1 MAVEVTGLV
10 LIVDDILTNLD
21 VISKTLSDDG
31 FDVAIA
37 TSGERALQQI
47 ERRIPDLILL
57 DIMMPGIDG
66 FETCQRLKAN
76 PRTSDIPV
84 IFMTALTD
92 TDSKINALEM
102 GAVDYVTKPFAEK
115 EVLARVKTHLQL
127 HYLTQNLAQQ
137 VAEKTAELQTSQLQL
152 IQSEKMSALGNLVA
166 GVAHEINNPLGFIFG
181 SLQLT
186 KPVLKDI
193 LTHLELYQK
202 YLPNPGD
209 EILDH
214 AVNIHLDYIL
224 QDLPKS
230 IDSMIMACDRMKDIS
245 NSLRTFS
252 RAENDYPVVC
262 NIHDGIDSTIL
273 ILKYRLKAN
282 PRRPAIQII
291 SDYGNLPPMECY
303 AGHLNQ
309 VFMNILSN
317 AIDALEEANQGR
329 SFAEIESHPNLIAI
343 KTELS
348 PDEQAIVRIRDNG
361 KGMTDDV
368 KQRIFDHLF
377 TTKGVG
383 KGTGLGLAIVR
394 QIILEKHGGAIEV
407 NSTLGQGTEFVIS
420 IPLKLT
426 FI

>member
-186 KPVLKDI
+186 KPTLKDI
-193 LTHLELYQK
+193 FTHLELYQK
-202 YLPNPGD
+202 YLPNPD
-209 EILDH
+209 EEILDH

-224 QDLPKS
+224 EDLPKS
-230 IDSMIMACDRMKDIS
+230 IDSMIMACDRIKDIS
-245 NSLRTFS
+245 DSLRTFS
-252 RAENDYPVVC
+252 RVENDYPVIC

-282 PRRPAIQII
+282 PRRPEIQII
-291 SDYGNLPPMECY
+291 SDYGNLPLVECY

-317 AIDALEEANQGR
+317 AIDALEESNQGR

-348 PDEQAIVRIRDNG
+348 SDQQAIVRIRDNG

-407 NSTLGQGTEFVIS
+407 NSILGQGTEFVIS
-420 IPLKLT
+420 IPLKLAS
-426 FI
+426 I